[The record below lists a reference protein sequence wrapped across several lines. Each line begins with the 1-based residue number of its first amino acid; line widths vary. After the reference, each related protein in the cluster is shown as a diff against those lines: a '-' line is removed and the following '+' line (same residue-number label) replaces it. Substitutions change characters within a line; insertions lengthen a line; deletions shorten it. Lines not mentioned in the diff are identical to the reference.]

1 MFTQNQYSYW
11 HPIRCESIE
20 GIFVYKVELVEHD
33 INRIT
38 YVFENENGSIAIR
51 GNPPLDEQMSL
62 VNIGDRVRLE
72 YVGIR
77 TATDSVQYPT
87 YRLWKNRWL
96 ALFVSEGIED
106 DDAIPVL

>member
-1 MFTQNQYSYW
+1 MD
-11 HPIRCESIE
+11 
-20 GIFVYKVELVEHD
+20 LVEHD

-96 ALFVSEGIED
+96 ALFVPEGIED
-106 DDAIPVL
+106 EDEIPAL